1 VDSRTIR
8 KECLDILQ
16 RMKELPPA
24 DADRLRADE
33 AADLDL
39 INLSFDSLTLLDFC
53 LELEERTG
61 LIIEPA
67 DVLAET
73 TLNAVVKLLADRGQA
88 GNR

>member
-1 VDSRTIR
+1 MDSRTIR

-61 LIIEPA
+61 LIVDPA

-73 TLNAVVKLLADRGQA
+73 TLNAVVKLLSYRGVPGA
-88 GNR
+88 V

>member
-1 VDSRTIR
+1 MDSRTVR

-16 RMKELPPA
+16 RMKELLPA

-33 AADLDL
+33 TADLDL

-61 LIIEPA
+61 LIVDPA

-73 TLNAVVKLLADRGQA
+73 TLNAVVKLLSYRGVPGA
-88 GNR
+88 V

>member
-1 VDSRTIR
+1 VDSRTVR

-16 RMKELPPA
+16 RMKELLPA

-33 AADLDL
+33 TADLDL

-61 LIIEPA
+61 LIVDPA

-73 TLNAVVKLLADRGQA
+73 TLNAVVKLLSSREVPGAV
-88 GNR
+88 

>member
-1 VDSRTIR
+1 VDSRTVR

-16 RMKELPPA
+16 RMKELLPA

-33 AADLDL
+33 TADLDL

-61 LIIEPA
+61 LIVDPA

-73 TLNAVVKLLADRGQA
+73 TLNAVVKLLSSRGVPGA
-88 GNR
+88 V

>member
-1 VDSRTIR
+1 MDSRTIR